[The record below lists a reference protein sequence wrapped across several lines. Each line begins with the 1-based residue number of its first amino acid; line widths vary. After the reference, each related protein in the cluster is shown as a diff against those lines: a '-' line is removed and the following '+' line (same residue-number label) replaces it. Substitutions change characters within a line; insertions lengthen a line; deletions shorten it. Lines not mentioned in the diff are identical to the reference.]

1 MTPFAGT
8 GLSLLLDAALKGT
21 IVLLAA
27 SSLVLVMRR
36 GSAASRHLIW
46 QLALIAVLALPVIK
60 LISPFRLPVLPA
72 FRSPIATPIAP
83 AQPLGNMPTA
93 QQPASEGN
101 ATSSATSTSSES
113 AGPAFRAS
121 TENQT
126 NPATRPLIVRVL
138 FWTALMW
145 MAIAAVLL
153 LRLAVG
159 FVLVRWFA
167 LRAYPLYE
175 NGWHELNGDLAQ
187 LVGLKQ
193 PVQLLGSPHIATP
206 MTWGVARPVVML
218 PSAAE
223 DWSDE
228 RRRVVLLHELAHIRR
243 KDSLT
248 HMFAQVACALY
259 WFHPLVWKAAARMR
273 AEAERAC
280 DDLVLRTGTRASV
293 YADHLLEL
301 IRTIGG
307 VRTPAVALPMAQRST
322 FEGRLLAIL
331 EPHLDRSAPRPL
343 AVGGMIVIL
352 ALIVLPLAGLTSG
365 SELNALPTMINE
377 IDKNDAVADDAKD
390 GQRPN
395 KVLQHASDKKNDS
408 PGTGLDQVAAQ
419 MTEAV
424 AAKVVTD
431 VGVGKFV
438 ENAIADIAEFAAGGV
453 QIKGGQASA
462 TAVQSLIG
470 ALSDKDADV
479 RLSAAQ
485 SLGGLEDERA
495 IIALSNA
502 LRNDSDARVRKM
514 AAWALGNIED
524 ARAIPALT
532 HALRNDRDIEVRR
545 TAVWALGQIED
556 RAAVPALSDAM
567 RDNDAEVR
575 SMAIWALGQIED
587 AAAVPALTQALRSDD
602 VGVRRRAAW
611 ALGQI
616 EDASAVPA
624 LANALRD
631 SDVEVRSTAV
641 WALGQIEA
649 ESAVEPLSG
658 LTSDANAEVRKQA
671 AWALGQIE
679 AASAVPA
686 LSRLVREDRDVSVRS
701 TAVWA
706 LGQIESASAV
716 PALSAALKDAN
727 VDVRKQAAWALGQ
740 IEARPAPQAL
750 LDALKDSDA
759 RVRSTAAWALAQ
771 IEDPGS
777 ATALRAAMRDENPD
791 VRRAVLRALT
801 QIGDEAGFEAL
812 AEMLKDPDP
821 EVRKAA
827 AAAMGGRRGVYVDP
841 RPQPRPQPRPDPR
854 PNPIN

>member
-27 SSLVLVMRR
+27 SALVLVMRR

-60 LISPFRLPVLPA
+60 LVSPFRLPVLPT
-72 FRSPIATPIAP
+72 FRSPIATPVARP
-83 AQPLGNMPTA
+83 QPLDNTVAAPRPTN
-93 QQPASEGN
+93 EGN
-101 ATSSATSTSSES
+101 ATSPAISTSSTS
-113 AGPAFRAS
+113 GAPATAATSLAPADNQAS
-121 TENQT
+121 T
-126 NPATRPLIVRVL
+126 AARPVLVRVL
-138 FWTALMW
+138 FWTALIW
-145 MAIAAVLL
+145 MGIAAVLL
-153 LRLAVG
+153 LRLAIG

-175 NGWHELNGDLAQ
+175 NGWHELNGDLAH

-248 HMFAQVACALY
+248 HMFAQLACALY

-280 DDLVLRTGTRASV
+280 DDLVLRAGTRASV

-307 VRTPAVALPMAQRST
+307 MRTPAVALPMAQRST

-365 SELNALPTMINE
+365 SELNALPTVINE
-377 IDKNDAVADDAKD
+377 IDKKDAVADDANVEKPT
-390 GQRPN
+390 G
-395 KVLQHASDKKNDS
+395 KVSGHA
-408 PGTGLDQVAAQ
+408 LDQGKESEASENVMANVAGFAVGNAQ
-419 MTEAV
+419 V
-424 AAKVVTD
+424 KS
-431 VGVGKFV
+431 
-438 ENAIADIAEFAAGGV
+438 
-453 QIKGGQASA
+453 GQASA
-462 TAVQSLIG
+462 AAMQASAAAMQSLIG
-470 ALSDKDADV
+470 ALGDKDAEV

-524 ARAIPALT
+524 ARALPALT
-532 HALRNDRDIEVRR
+532 HALKNDRDIEVRR

-556 RAAVPALSDAM
+556 RAAVPALAEAM

-575 SMAIWALGQIED
+575 SMAVWALGQIED
-587 AAAVPALTQALRSDD
+587 AAAVPALTQALRSED
-602 VGVRRRAAW
+602 VGMRRRAAW

-631 SDVEVRSTAV
+631 GDVEVRTTAV

-658 LTSDANAEVRKQA
+658 LTNDANAEVRKQA

-716 PALSAALKDAN
+716 PALNAALKDAN
-727 VDVRKQAAWALGQ
+727 ADVRKQAAWALGQ
-740 IEARPAPQAL
+740 IESRPAPQAL

-777 ATALRAAMRDENPD
+777 AAALRAAMRDENPD